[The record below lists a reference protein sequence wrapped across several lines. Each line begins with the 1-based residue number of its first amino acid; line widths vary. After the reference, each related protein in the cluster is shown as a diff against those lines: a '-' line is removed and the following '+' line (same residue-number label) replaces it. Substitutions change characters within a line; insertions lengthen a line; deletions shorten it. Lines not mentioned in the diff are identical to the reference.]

1 MKVALF
7 AASAIS
13 FFLTLSGGP
22 VVAFDCS
29 KASTQTERAICADP
43 SLKAADDAM
52 GAAYSALRHSLQ
64 GSEASMLQLAQ
75 KRWLGERDDRCAS
88 ENGQELTSCLLQ
100 FTDERRLLLEGS
112 PQSGPGVG
120 ARIVPVFI
128 QQEGGPRKYDVDYT
142 LLRFAEPE
150 TIGQK
155 LFNRELDE
163 IGRKAPLGPHSEAVG
178 EGMQLAAIA
187 SAALSYASPKVISS
201 AISIW
206 SFDGGA
212 HGNGGLTNVNV
223 DLTGGR
229 DITFDTL
236 FDPADKEPLVVSCRQ
251 QIKDQKTEKMGGEEF
266 KPADDPNYQDSAI
279 EEHVSDLTR
288 WTFNSEDAVVT
299 FDAYAIGSY
308 AEGSYACTY
317 AMGLLRSLARDP
329 SLLPEE

>member
-1 MKVALF
+1 
-7 AASAIS
+7 
-13 FFLTLSGGP
+13 
-22 VVAFDCS
+22 
-29 KASTQTERAICADP
+29 
-43 SLKAADDAM
+43 M

-75 KRWLGERDDRCAS
+75 KRWLKMRDDRCAS
-88 ENGQELTSCLLQ
+88 ESGPELTSCLSEL
-100 FTDERRLLLEGS
+100 TVERRLLLEGA
-112 PQSGPGVG
+112 PASGPGAG

-128 QQEGGPRKYDVDYT
+128 QQKGGAKQYDIDYT
-142 LLRFAEPE
+142 LLRFAEAR
-150 TIGQK
+150 TTGQK
-155 LFNRELDE
+155 LFNRQIDE
-163 IGRKAPLGPHSEAVG
+163 IGRKAPLGQQNDDVM
-178 EGMQLAAIA
+178 EGMQLSAIA

-223 DLTGGR
+223 DLAGGR
-229 DITFDTL
+229 AISFDAL

-251 QIKDQKTEKMGGEEF
+251 QVKDQKVAKMNGEEF
-266 KPADDPNYQDSAI
+266 KPADDPNYQDSTI
-279 EEHVSDLTR
+279 EEHVGDLTR
-288 WTFNSEDAVVT
+288 WTFTLEDAVVT

-308 AEGSYACTY
+308 AEGSYTCTY